1 MKGLV
6 EFIEES
12 LNEGLFGFGKKKKK
26 AAGNSGSSSSSSNKG
41 NDRDGF
47 EFKDKEDLK
56 EEFGPGSFWELNNG
70 KYSKNGRKFEGI
82 AVAIGGNFE
91 KTCYDKKLDA
101 YNLNRANWPREEG
114 SVNEPFGI
122 WATKPYDKKGFMYCL
137 YYKND
142 WNSATKN
149 WFKHNY

>member
-1 MKGLV
+1 MKSLV

-26 AAGNSGSSSSSSNKG
+26 AATSSSSSSSNKG

-47 EFKDKEDLK
+47 EFSSKDDLK
-56 EEFGPGSFWELNNG
+56 EEFGPGSFWELNTG
-70 KYSKNGRKFEGI
+70 KYSGRKPFEGI
-82 AVAIGGNFE
+82 AVAISGNFE
-91 KTCYDKKLDA
+91 KTCYDKKDDS
-101 YNLNRANWPREEG
+101 YHTNRANWPRDEG
-114 SVNEPFGI
+114 SVNSPFGL
-122 WATKPYDKKGFMYCL
+122 WVTKPYDKKGFMYCL